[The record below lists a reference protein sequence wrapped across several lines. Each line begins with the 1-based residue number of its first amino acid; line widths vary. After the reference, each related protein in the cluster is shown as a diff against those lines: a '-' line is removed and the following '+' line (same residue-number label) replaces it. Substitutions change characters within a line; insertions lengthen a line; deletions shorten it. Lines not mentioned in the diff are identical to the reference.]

1 MSSFYRSLAAYE
13 PLIYIA
19 LAIWGLFVLRSMFR
33 NWLDWRN
40 SVFGLE
46 REFSLRRLVRS
57 TAFGLLVLGLIF
69 AEFFLATFVVPSLP
83 GLDALATP
91 TLNLLVT
98 PASTLLPDAA
108 TQAALSPAT
117 QAAAPNGMSGCVP
130 DEIMIESPKPGE
142 PATGTV
148 TLNGTVNVPNF
159 GFYKY
164 EVSAMGSNLW
174 ATIAAGD
181 TPVKQSRLGDWD
193 TTTLANGDYF
203 LQLVVVDNAGKTL
216 EPCVIAVRVDN

>member
-1 MSSFYRSLAAYE
+1 
-13 PLIYIA
+13 
-19 LAIWGLFVLRSMFR
+19 
-33 NWLDWRN
+33 
-40 SVFGLE
+40 
-46 REFSLRRLVRS
+46 
-57 TAFGLLVLGLIF
+57 
-69 AEFFLATFVVPSLP
+69 
-83 GLDALATP
+83 
-91 TLNLLVT
+91 
-98 PASTLLPDAA
+98 
-108 TQAALSPAT
+108 
-117 QAAAPNGMSGCVP
+117 MSGCVP
-130 DEIMIESPKPGE
+130 DEIMIESPKPGG

-181 TPVKQSRLGDWD
+181 TLVKQSRLGDWD